1 MPVQTSSYS
10 QVIVLSKLSFLL
22 LLCRYTTMKMVMFNC
37 LHTRISL
44 THSSH
49 RLVLVWFVFDVYC
62 SVPLQDEDG
71 TAKAIVKAIEK
82 GENEY
87 QVPL

>member
-1 MPVQTSSYS
+1 
-10 QVIVLSKLSFLL
+10 
-22 LLCRYTTMKMVMFNC
+22 MKMVMFNC

-49 RLVLVWFVFDVYC
+49 RLVLVWFMFDVHC
-62 SVPLQDEDG
+62 SIPLQDEDG

-82 GENEY
+82 GENDSRTCTHLHAST
-87 QVPL
+87 PIT